1 MQDTKHLITPDHH
14 QLWTVVGF
22 ILAILALVLSMVG
35 LYRISMAT
43 VISQAQIIMLNQ
55 KIETLSAK
63 GPQALPKLTAP
74 LEKP

>member
-1 MQDTKHLITPDHH
+1 MQDTKHLLTPDHH

-35 LYRISMAT
+35 LYRISVAT
-43 VISQAQIIMLNQ
+43 VINQAQIVMLNQ

-63 GPQALPKLTAP
+63 GSVVTPRLEAP
-74 LEKP
+74 ITK

>member
-1 MQDTKHLITPDHH
+1 MQDTKHLLTPDHH

-55 KIETLSAK
+55 KIEALSTK
-63 GPQALPKLTAP
+63 GPQASPKLTAP
-74 LEKP
+74 IEKP